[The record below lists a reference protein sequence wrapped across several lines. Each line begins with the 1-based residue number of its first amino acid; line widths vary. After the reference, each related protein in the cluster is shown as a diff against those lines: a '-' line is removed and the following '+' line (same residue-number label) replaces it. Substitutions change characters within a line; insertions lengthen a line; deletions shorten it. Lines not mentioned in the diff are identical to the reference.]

1 MRNPSASFDGSRQK
15 ELHDSR
21 TRHRLT
27 FSLVLAL
34 LVLPVETILVPV
46 ARTPDQRVAAAQ
58 WAATLSAADAQ
69 QASDQIEDYPAV
81 YRRALMGVLGPDN
94 RALVWRAHFRKYLR
108 THPDLTPAQVALI
121 QDAIDVATPGAFAPP
136 LSDDI
141 KERIGSIF
149 KQATALLGPEDT
161 TDLFVNLGPK
171 NPRRN
176 ALSVVQQV
184 ADRVRTWR
192 VVSAEYPDCNC
203 NIDID
208 TCDLVPDPWLECS
221 ELYTC
226 NFDLDWPMCG
236 PLWSWAC
243 TGWCKIIRWPGKE
256 M

>member
-1 MRNPSASFDGSRQK
+1 MTP
-15 ELHDSR
+15 R

-34 LVLPVETILVPV
+34 LVLPVETILVPI
-46 ARTPDQRVAAAQ
+46 ARTPDQRAAAAQ

-69 QASDQIEDYPAV
+69 QASNQIEDYPAV

-108 THPDLTPAQVALI
+108 THPDLTPAQVALV
-121 QDAIDVATPGAFAPP
+121 QDAIDVASPGAFAPP
-136 LSDDI
+136 LSDEV

-171 NPRRN
+171 NPRKS

-256 M
+256 I

>member
-1 MRNPSASFDGSRQK
+1 
-15 ELHDSR
+15 
-21 TRHRLT
+21 LT

-34 LVLPVETILVPV
+34 LVLPVESILVPV
-46 ARTPDQRVAAAQ
+46 ARTPDQRAAAAQ

-121 QDAIDVATPGAFAPP
+121 QDAIDVASPGARSRRRSPTRSRSASARSSSRRRRCSGPRTRRISSST
-136 LSDDI
+136 SDRRTAQ
-141 KERIGSIF
+141 ERAVGRPAGRRSR
-149 KQATALLGPEDT
+149 AHVARRLG
-161 TDLFVNLGPK
+161 
-171 NPRRN
+171 
-176 ALSVVQQV
+176 
-184 ADRVRTWR
+184 RV
-192 VVSAEYPDCNC
+192 PDCNC

-243 TGWCKIIRWPGKE
+243 TGGARSSVGRRNVARAARGHDDE
-256 M
+256 T